1 MVRFRHRPNFNAES
15 RDPKDSI
22 WGLNHSEDRTTLRPE
37 HQVNSFVTRLQTY
50 FGVWIRASNQRHTL
64 NHRGLNTELPFSSS
78 ISELILGSEAK
89 LKIRDTHLSTKVQT
103 PSFLFVYE
111 LRINEDSWSH
121 RFNGWNQCKD
131 LTYPVVNSGEES
143 HTKILWDTFHL
154 VYGSKLFL
162 ILWLSQWLPNP
173 RYSGPLIWGLDLDH
187 CSWFCQFSNFA
198 IFLLSSPT
206 LEFHQCDFNDN
217 SSSTSIHPNSSL
229 SFDQF
234 DSFNPSF
241 GSGSKYS
248 TLLILQL
255 LSEKLKS
262 QPIKIIL
269 VDQSIVLVL
278 ELLFPAIKQTLY
290 QIKCPTPP
298 SHQWHTFTTSIC
310 VLTYS
315 FPGYPLQ
322 FQADPCYCINYP

>member
-143 HTKILWDTFHL
+143 HTKILWDTCQV
-154 VYGSKLFL
+154 VYGSGILLFL
-162 ILWLSQWLPNP
+162 FLSRQLPNP
-173 RYSGPLIWGLDLDH
+173 CYSGLLNWGLDLDRW
-187 CSWFCQFSNFA
+187 SQFYHFSDST
-198 IFLLSSPT
+198 IFLLSPPT
-206 LEFHQCDFNDN
+206 LEFHQCDFNNIHHQLQSFWIDHCCLIN
-217 SSSTSIHPNSSL
+217 STVSILHLIQSQKGFNTFDLANPFQKAQITSNQNHP
-229 SFDQF
+229 
-234 DSFNPSF
+234 
-241 GSGSKYS
+241 YW
-248 TLLILQL
+248 
-255 LSEKLKS
+255 
-262 QPIKIIL
+262 L
-269 VDQSIVLVL
+269 VHRTCIRN
-278 ELLFPAIKQTLY
+278 
-290 QIKCPTPP
+290 
-298 SHQWHTFTTSIC
+298 
-310 VLTYS
+310 S
-315 FPGYPLQ
+315 FPCNKTGLTESN
-322 FQADPCYCINYP
+322 A